1 MNRPAPATRANRWPP
16 PTRAGGR
23 DVRRPVGPAWWRR
36 VEIDRTLGGGGFA
49 QPRPQPGPDLL
60 RRVGP
65 ALPLAAGDHH
75 AAGGDAHDAGQ
86 ADRLPPPHPPR
97 PVSYTHLTL
106 PTK

>member
-1 MNRPAPATRANRWPP
+1 MNRPAPATRPNRWPS

-23 DVRRPVGPAWWRR
+23 DVRHPVGPAWWRR

-65 ALPLAAGDHH
+65 ALPLA
-75 AAGGDAHDAGQ
+75 GGDPDPVAG
-86 ADRLPPPHPPR
+86 AAERSRHRTEFGRSRRVATTPAR
-97 PVSYTHLTL
+97 PGA
-106 PTK
+106 